1 MISLLIF
8 CTYSAGLLAYSIPGA
23 FGVVTTIRFSHTHEV
38 ASHHDNDEDHH
49 HAHEQSEEHHADHE
63 DENTSAD
70 VEHTEPHH
78 SEHHHTHEILIT
90 GNAFCPLFS
99 KFPEI
104 SYPSF
109 ECAFPDIRDQQP
121 PREPSLSSIFR
132 PPIA

>member
-8 CTYSAGLLAYSIPGA
+8 CTYSAGLLAYSMPGA

-38 ASHHDNDEDHH
+38 ASHNEDHH
-49 HAHEQSEEHHADHE
+49 PDHDHEHSEEHQVDHD
-63 DENTSAD
+63 DENTTAD
-70 VEHTEPHH
+70 DEHTEPHH

-99 KFPEI
+99 RFPEI
-104 SYPSF
+104 TYPNF
-109 ECAFPDIRDQQP
+109 EYSFPDIRDQQP
-121 PREPSLSSIFR
+121 PREPALNSIFR